1 MLLTKEVELCKERR
15 ESEEMVSV
23 KRERGREQCK
33 KKGEQKTSIQSMY
46 SSMYSSFV
54 Q

>member
-33 KKGEQKTSIQSMY
+33 DNGERNLPH
-46 SSMYSSFV
+46 SSVYSSFV
-54 Q
+54 QY